1 MNRSSILKIIIVIL
15 GISNILFLSMY
26 FFKKEEKVVD
36 YCFYEENPEYV
47 LVEKNVLNDLT
58 SFLYKD
64 NNDNYIGKIY
74 DATSN
79 NEITMNDLIK
89 EDKVNLYNDKIKEL
103 LTLKYPKF
111 IVESLLKEEVKYDY
125 LLRENE
131 LVIYFSNYNIEPEVE
146 ELLYLKV
153 NYNEIKDYLNFTAL
167 LDKDYQNESGY
178 DYTLSKKSVAF
189 TFDDSPNKNKT
200 DKILSY
206 LKDNHFHAT
215 FFVVGNR
222 TINNETLLL
231 SINSDG
237 NEIGSHT
244 YNHANMKKLTNEE
257 IVNDYNKM
265 NSIYQKLFQKDLTL
279 LRPPYGNI
287 LNSQASL
294 IPVSFILWNLDTN
307 DWRYR
312 NTNYIVNYVL
322 DNIKDG
328 DIILFHDSYDTTV
341 KAIEELLPLLYSKGY
356 QVMSVSELFKLKNV
370 NLEKNKIYYNVS

>member
-1 MNRSSILKIIIVIL
+1 MNRSSILKIMIVIL

-26 FFKKEEKVVD
+26 FSKKEEKVVD

-47 LVEKNVLNDLT
+47 LVEKNMLNDLT

-89 EDKVNLYNDKIKEL
+89 EDKASLYNEKIKEL

-111 IVESLLKEEVKYDY
+111 VVDALLKEDVKYDY

-131 LVIYFSNYNIEPEVE
+131 LVIYFSNYNINPEVE

-153 NYNEIKDYLNFTAL
+153 NYNEIKDYLNFTVL

-178 DYTLSKKSVAF
+178 DYTLSKKSIAF

-215 FFVVGNR
+215 FFVVGTR
-222 TINNETLLL
+222 TINNEALLL

-244 YNHANMKKLTNEE
+244 YNHANMKKLTDEE
-257 IVNDYNKM
+257 IISDYNKM

-287 LNSQASL
+287 LNSQTTL
-294 IPVSFILWNLDTN
+294 IPTSFILWNLDTN

-356 QVMSVSELFKLKNV
+356 QVMSVSELFKLKNIP
-370 NLEKNKIYYNVS
+370 LEQNKIYYKAL